1 MVCKVLNLA
10 RADLNDGVNSDKRQH
25 VVDNKRNYCLN
36 PLHPKISMH
45 ILHTV
50 FYTFPKVLSRRFCLT
65 IKSMLIISFT
75 LMTLMFDPGVIL

>member
-10 RADLNDGVNSDKRQH
+10 RADLNDGLNSDNRRH

-65 IKSMLIISFT
+65 IKSSCT
-75 LMTLMFDPGVIL
+75 C